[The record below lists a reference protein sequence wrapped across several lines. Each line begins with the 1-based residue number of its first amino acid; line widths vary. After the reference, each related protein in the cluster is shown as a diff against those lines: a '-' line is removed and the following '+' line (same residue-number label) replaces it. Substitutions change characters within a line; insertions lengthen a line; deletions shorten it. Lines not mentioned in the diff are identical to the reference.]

1 VPQDRLIAI
10 YHILQP
16 QVLVSAQSTIRIALF
31 DTMWFLRRA
40 ILESVWITPLC
51 TVEQAKHVL
60 PSPFPVIRQSVSFRN
75 DPLSLLHLV
84 HVPYAQVPQMNLQRI
99 LSFTHGIGDTEMCP
113 GMKSGNCFMMKHRA
127 SSFRMIRIL
136 PLILGL
142 AVAYVPPS
150 HVEYFEH
157 RFSSRD
163 VSNDS
168 VDLGLELLSQKYGI
182 STANIQVT
190 QSYRDSDGILHI
202 YGLRLLNGIPV
213 ANQNFAIHLRNG
225 KTISISSSY
234 QPTATLQKRQVERV
248 GLTAAVA
255 IAEKELGIKRDSF
268 PAQKLYLQT
277 SAHQLTLVH
286 QFQLRDDAQNKWV
299 QVAVDTVSGK
309 VVQVVDYVSHATF
322 DAIKYTNRDIESG
335 FERIVNPETTLY
347 SPLGWNNDG
356 EGIIKETRG
365 NNVDSILWGANFT
378 DTRTSST
385 EDLEFFSEFS
395 ANAPMDSEQNLRA
408 AKIQSFYGTSISS
421 SGQSI
426 S

>member
-1 VPQDRLIAI
+1 
-10 YHILQP
+10 
-16 QVLVSAQSTIRIALF
+16 
-31 DTMWFLRRA
+31 
-40 ILESVWITPLC
+40 
-51 TVEQAKHVL
+51 
-60 PSPFPVIRQSVSFRN
+60 
-75 DPLSLLHLV
+75 
-84 HVPYAQVPQMNLQRI
+84 
-99 LSFTHGIGDTEMCP
+99 
-113 GMKSGNCFMMKHRA
+113 
-127 SSFRMIRIL
+127 MIRIL

-168 VDLGLELLSQKYGI
+168 VDLGLALLSQKYRI
-182 STANIQVT
+182 PTADIQVT
-190 QSYRDSDGILHI
+190 QSYRDAEGILHI

-213 ANQNFAIHLRNG
+213 ANQNFAIHLHNG

-248 GLTAAVA
+248 GLSAAVA

-277 SAHQLTLVH
+277 SPHQLTLVH
-286 QFQLRDDAQNKWV
+286 QFQLRDDAQNKWL
-299 QVAVDTVSGK
+299 QVAVDTISGK
-309 VVQVVDYVSHATF
+309 VVQVVDYVHHATF
-322 DAIKYTNRDIESG
+322 DAIKYTNPDIESG
-335 FERIVNPETTLY
+335 FERIVDPETISS

-365 NNVDSILWGANFT
+365 NNVDSILWGAEFT
-378 DTRTSST
+378 ETRASST
-385 EDLEFFSEFS
+385 DDLQFNSQFSNTE
-395 ANAPMDSEQNLRA
+395 PMDGEQNVRA
-408 AKIQSFYGTSISS
+408 AKIQSFYGILFSC
-421 SGQSI
+421 SGQPI